1 MEKEVIKDWQV
12 IDLKAYFED
21 KSVSSQM
28 YDGGEHL
35 VFSNAPLEY
44 FCKLTGFDYK
54 TIMNL
59 AIDSSWADLVY
70 SKTEDGKYI
79 AQCLLYIDT
88 VLNDR
93 LSREYE
99 SELDF
104 LGFFT
109 KEETKIGVAR
119 WLPSNWKELIT
130 DEQLHDILQEHNIQ
144 TIECLVDSDVPHEM
158 QERIAKEWC
167 KENPVTDFLS
177 DSEKEEIAYDYMD
190 ENTNTCV
197 NHCYEKMGSYE
208 QKDFIKDC
216 IDNL

>member
-54 TIMNL
+54 TIMNS
-59 AIDSSWADLVY
+59 AINAVWADLVY
-70 SKTEDGKYI
+70 SKTEDGKYV
-79 AQCLLYIDT
+79 AQCFLYIDT

-109 KEETKIGVAR
+109 KEETKIGVAQ
-119 WLPSNWKELIT
+119 WLPNNWKELMS
-130 DEQLHDILQEHNIQ
+130 DEQKE
-144 TIECLVDSDVPHEM
+144 E
-158 QERIAKEWC
+158 IAKEWC
-167 KENPVTDFLS
+167 KENSAIDFLS
-177 DSEKEEIAYDYMD
+177 DSEKEEVAYDYMD
-190 ENTNTCV
+190 ENPCTCAD
-197 NHCYEKMGSYE
+197 HCYEKMGSYE

>member
-12 IDLKAYFED
+12 NDLKTYFED

-28 YDGGEHL
+28 YDGGEHW

-59 AIDSSWADLVY
+59 AIDSVWADLVY
-70 SKTEDGKYI
+70 SQTEDGKYV

-99 SELDF
+99 STMDF

-109 KEETKIGVAR
+109 KEEEQKIGVAQ
-119 WLPSNWKELIT
+119 WLPSNWKELMS
-130 DEQLHDILQEHNIQ
+130 DEQKE
-144 TIECLVDSDVPHEM
+144 E
-158 QERIAKEWC
+158 IAKEWC
-167 KENPVTDFLS
+167 KENS
-177 DSEKEEIAYDYMD
+177 SELKDYLDENDKEEIADDYIEHNNSD
-190 ENTNTCV
+190 VLDKAYNCLS
-197 NHCYEKMGSYE
+197 SYE
-208 QKDFIKDC
+208 QREFIKDC
-216 IDNL
+216 IDEL

>member
-54 TIMNL
+54 TIMNS
-59 AIDSSWADLVY
+59 AIHAVWADLVY
-70 SKTEDGKYI
+70 SKTEDGKYV

-109 KEETKIGVAR
+109 KEETKIGVAQ
-119 WLPSNWKELIT
+119 WLPNNWKELMS
-130 DEQLHDILQEHNIQ
+130 DEQKE
-144 TIECLVDSDVPHEM
+144 E
-158 QERIAKEWC
+158 IAKEWC
-167 KENPVTDFLS
+167 KENSAIDFLS
-177 DSEKEEIAYDYMD
+177 DSEKEEVAYDYMD
-190 ENTNTCV
+190 ENPCTCAD
-197 NHCYEKMGSYE
+197 HCYEKMGSYE

>member
-59 AIDSSWADLVY
+59 AIDSFWADLVY

-119 WLPSNWKELIT
+119 WLPNNWKELMS
-130 DEQLHDILQEHNIQ
+130 DEQRE
-144 TIECLVDSDVPHEM
+144 E
-158 QERIAKEWC
+158 IAKEWC

>member
-28 YDGGEHL
+28 YDGGKHL

-54 TIMNL
+54 TIMSL
-59 AIDSSWADLVY
+59 AIDSVWADLVY
-70 SKTEDGKYI
+70 NQTEDRKYV

-99 SELDF
+99 SEIDF

-109 KEETKIGVAR
+109 KEEEQKIGVAR
-119 WLPSNWKELIT
+119 WLPDNWKELMS
-130 DEQLHDILQEHNIQ
+130 DEQKE
-144 TIECLVDSDVPHEM
+144 E
-158 QERIAKEWC
+158 IAKEWC
-167 KENPVTDFLS
+167 EENSSELIDYLDEDDKEGIADDYIEHNNSDALDKAYNCLS
-177 DSEKEEIAYDYMD
+177 
-190 ENTNTCV
+190 
-197 NHCYEKMGSYE
+197 SYE
-208 QKDFIKDC
+208 QREFIKDC
-216 IDNL
+216 IDEL